1 MKKFNLLMIA
11 AAFAAVFAF
20 SGVTNAQVD
29 TMKKVGSDIKDTTKK
44 AANATADKAEDV
56 AGETSSG
63 AKAVYRGGKRVGYT
77 VGTKTWNGTKWV
89 ASKSYSG
96 GKWVAHKTANGTKWT
111 YHKAKH
117 PIHNTKKA
125 L

>member
-1 MKKFNLLMIA
+1 MKRYSLLFI
-11 AAFAAVFAF
+11 AAVFAIVF
-20 SGVTNAQVD
+20 SFSTSANAQVD
-29 TMKKVGSDIKDTTKK
+29 TMKKVGSDVKHGTKK
-44 AANATADKAEDV
+44 VANVTADKAEDV

-63 AKAVYRGGKRVGYT
+63 AKAVYKGGKRVGYT

-96 GKWVAHKTANGTKWT
+96 GRWVAIKTKHGTKWV

-117 PIHNTKKA
+117 PKHTVKA
-125 L
+125 M